1 MSNELSLNESIIQ
14 IRVELQNT
22 KIKKSGKNK
31 FAGFDY
37 YELAD
42 FLPNLNELMSKY
54 KVNDLFTIENDK
66 ATLTLI
72 KGDEKQTYSMPFVIF
87 ETPLTYKKDKNG
99 NFMKDKNG
107 DFIQVPSMQ
116 DIQYLGALNT
126 YYKRYLYLNVFGIT
140 DGEVIDS
147 MDNNEMSKKTTKTP
161 TKKVNTTKT
170 VEPITEPVEEKKET
184 DFRTLLMMELKKQ
197 GININEYAKE
207 HKLNAK
213 TTQEEAKALLE
224 ELIYKN
230 GEEANEDK

>member
-22 KIKKSGKNK
+22 KIKKSGKNS

-42 FLPNLNELMSKY
+42 FLPKLNELMSKY
-54 KVNDLFTIENDK
+54 KVNDLFTIKDNE

-72 KGDEKQTYSMPFVIF
+72 KGDEKQTYSMPFIIF
-87 ETPLTYKKDKNG
+87 DTPINVKKDNKTG
-99 NFMKDKNG
+99 EVREVK
-107 DFIQVPSMQ
+107 SMQ

-126 YYKRYLYLNVFGIT
+126 YYKRYLYLNAFGIT
-140 DGEVIDS
+140 DGEIIDG
-147 MDNNEMSKKTTKTP
+147 MNNDDLKKDGKASTGKKTTTKATTPAPAEPKT
-161 TKKVNTTKT
+161 
-170 VEPITEPVEEKKET
+170 TEET
-184 DFRTLLMMELKKQ
+184 SKADFRTLLMMELKKQ
-197 GININEYAKE
+197 GININDYAKE

-213 TTQEEAKALLE
+213 TTQEEAKVLLE

>member
-42 FLPNLNELMSKY
+42 FLPKLNELMSKY

-170 VEPITEPVEEKKET
+170 AEPITEPVEEKKET

-213 TTQEEAKALLE
+213 TTQEEAKVLLE
-224 ELIYKN
+224 KLIYKN

>member
-1 MSNELSLNESIIQ
+1 MAELSLNESIIQ

-22 KIKKSGKNK
+22 KIKKSGKNS

-42 FLPNLNELMSKY
+42 FLPKLNELMSKY
-54 KVNDLFTIENDK
+54 KVNDLFTIKESE

-72 KGDEKQTYSMPFVIF
+72 KGDEKQTYSMPFIIF
-87 ETPLTYKKDKNG
+87 DTPINVKKDNKTG
-99 NFMKDKNG
+99 EVREVK
-107 DFIQVPSMQ
+107 SMQ

-126 YYKRYLYLNVFGIT
+126 YYKRYLYLNAFGIT
-140 DGEVIDS
+140 DGEIIDG
-147 MDNNEMSKKTTKTP
+147 MNNDDLKKDGKASTGKKTTA
-161 TKKVNTTKT
+161 TKT
-170 VEPITEPVEEKKET
+170 TTPAPTESKSTEEKKET

-213 TTQEEAKALLE
+213 TTQEEAKVLLE

>member
-1 MSNELSLNESIIQ
+1 MAELSLNESIIQ

-22 KIKKSGKNK
+22 KIKKSGKNS

-42 FLPNLNELMSKY
+42 FLPKLNELMSKY
-54 KVNDLFTIENDK
+54 KVNDLFTIKESE

-72 KGDEKQTYSMPFVIF
+72 KGDEKQTYSMPFIIF
-87 ETPLTYKKDKNG
+87 DTPINVKKDNKTG
-99 NFMKDKNG
+99 EVREVK
-107 DFIQVPSMQ
+107 SMQ

-126 YYKRYLYLNVFGIT
+126 YYKRYLYLNAFGIT
-140 DGEVIDS
+140 DGEIIDG
-147 MDNNEMSKKTTKTP
+147 MNNDDLKKDGKASTGKKTTA
-161 TKKVNTTKT
+161 TKT
-170 VEPITEPVEEKKET
+170 TTPAPVEPKSTEET
-184 DFRTLLMMELKKQ
+184 SKADFRTLLMMELKKQ

-213 TTQEEAKALLE
+213 TTQEEAKVLLE

>member
-42 FLPNLNELMSKY
+42 FLPKLNELMSKY

-87 ETPLTYKKDKNG
+87 ETPLTYKKDKSG

-170 VEPITEPVEEKKET
+170 AEPITEPVEEKKET

-213 TTQEEAKALLE
+213 TTQEEAKVLLE

>member
-42 FLPNLNELMSKY
+42 FLPKLNELMSKY

>member
-42 FLPNLNELMSKY
+42 FLPKLNELMSKY

-161 TKKVNTTKT
+161 TKRVNTTKT
-170 VEPITEPVEEKKET
+170 AEPITEPVEEKKET

>member
-1 MSNELSLNESIIQ
+1 MAELSLNESIIQ

-42 FLPNLNELMSKY
+42 FLPKLNELMSKY

-170 VEPITEPVEEKKET
+170 AEPITEPVEEKKET

-213 TTQEEAKALLE
+213 TTQEEAKVLLE

>member
-42 FLPNLNELMSKY
+42 FLPKLNELMSKY

-87 ETPLTYKKDKNG
+87 ETPLTYKKDKSG

-161 TKKVNTTKT
+161 TKKANTTKT
-170 VEPITEPVEEKKET
+170 AEPITEPVEEKKET

-213 TTQEEAKALLE
+213 TTQEEAKVLLE